1 MSAKRDHQSSDRDR
15 YQDNRITHMDDN
27 EEDTNY
33 NDMIGRQSLRQGQNQ
48 INKADIHLRFQQN
61 HFEEER
67 WAEHDEP
74 KSRNLKI
81 NEMNSFDRLR
91 QRSNS
96 ALDGLVINDNQRSA
110 EQAVKDKEISKAMRQ
125 SFKQDEG
132 RSIVTVGQHPMETAQ
147 RSHKNIIVQ
156 ADKDENKD
164 NFNDQIQKSSNFHAQ
179 FSQSSQS
186 LLVDNES
193 RGAVAENNMQ
203 SIVHRVKETYS
214 LNNRINQNTLVGTR
228 SSNLNV
234 LTVQPQKHQ
243 NLQQLAMKMDTNK

>member
-1 MSAKRDHQSSDRDR
+1 
-15 YQDNRITHMDDN
+15 
-27 EEDTNY
+27 
-33 NDMIGRQSLRQGQNQ
+33 
-48 INKADIHLRFQQN
+48 
-61 HFEEER
+61 
-67 WAEHDEP
+67 
-74 KSRNLKI
+74 
-81 NEMNSFDRLR
+81 
-91 QRSNS
+91 
-96 ALDGLVINDNQRSA
+96 
-110 EQAVKDKEISKAMRQ
+110 
-125 SFKQDEG
+125 
-132 RSIVTVGQHPMETAQ
+132 METAQ

-243 NLQQLAMKMDTNK
+243 NLQQLAMKMDTNKQNHFNQQQPKI